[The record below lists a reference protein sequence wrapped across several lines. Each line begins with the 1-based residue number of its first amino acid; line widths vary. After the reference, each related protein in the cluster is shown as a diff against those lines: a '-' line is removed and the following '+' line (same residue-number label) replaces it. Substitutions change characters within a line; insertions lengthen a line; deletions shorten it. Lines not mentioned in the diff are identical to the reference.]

1 MKPTHGLVPYTGIM
15 SGEVTID
22 HTGPMTN
29 NVEDN
34 ALMLEVIAGVDGYD
48 PRQYNVKTQ
57 RYTEALQGTEGLK
70 GLKIAVV
77 KEGYLQENAEKDVN
91 EKVQAAAAALKS
103 LGAAVDEVSIPMHL
117 VGPALGTPIGVE
129 GFTQTMMWGDGY
141 GVSRPDLYVTS
152 LMDFHRNWR
161 NRANELSETVKL
173 VTMFGTYMRK
183 YYGSRYYGKAIN
195 LSRLLRAAY
204 DKVLN
209 EYDLL
214 AMPTTAVKSQPIPAS
229 DASRE
234 ESFQR
239 ASEMARKYLPL

>member
-1 MKPTHGLVPYTGIM
+1 
-15 SGEVTID
+15 
-22 HTGPMTN
+22 
-29 NVEDN
+29 
-34 ALMLEVIAGVDGYD
+34 MLEAIAGVDGYD

-77 KEGYLQENAEKDVN
+77 KEGYLQENTEKDVN

-103 LGAAVDEVSIPMHL
+103 LGATVDEVSIPLHL
-117 VGPALGTPIGVE
+117 VGPAIFCPIGLE
-129 GFTQTMMWGDGY
+129 GWAQTTMWGDGY
-141 GVSRPDLYVTS
+141 GVSRPDLYVIS

-173 VTMFGTYMRK
+173 MTMFGTYMRK
-183 YYGSRYYGKAIN
+183 YNGSRYYGKAIN

-214 AMPTTAVKSQPIPAS
+214 AMPTTIKAQPHPAHK
-229 DASRE
+229 
-234 ESFQR
+234 
-239 ASEMARKYLPL
+239 AR